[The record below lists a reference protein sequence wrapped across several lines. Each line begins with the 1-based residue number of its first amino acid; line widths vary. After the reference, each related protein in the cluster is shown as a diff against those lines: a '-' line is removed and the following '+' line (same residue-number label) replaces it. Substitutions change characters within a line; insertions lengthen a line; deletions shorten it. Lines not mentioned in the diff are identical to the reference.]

1 MNQQNESQPTNFYN
15 SLTKC
20 TTFLQQQSDFE
31 NPIIC
36 PLKAFQIF
44 KAPKSNPISLNFW
57 KSKCGFQELECFCRM
72 IFVVLYDMNLSETDR
87 QHEHPN
93 LMQNK
98 VSQIL
103 QSYEIYQNQS
113 YKSIIT
119 QKYLKIKSKTLKN
132 LYIWKQ
138 SAKKS

>member
-1 MNQQNESQPTNFYN
+1 
-15 SLTKC
+15 
-20 TTFLQQQSDFE
+20 
-31 NPIIC
+31 
-36 PLKAFQIF
+36 
-44 KAPKSNPISLNFW
+44 
-57 KSKCGFQELECFCRM
+57 M

-132 LYIWKQ
+132 LYI
-138 SAKKS
+138 